1 MVKQLEVIR
10 KTRVFLFEQVKDL
23 STEELNRIFPGFNN
37 NIIWNLGHM
46 IAAQQGICYK
56 RSGLRTLI
64 TDDFWE
70 RYRTGSKPETPVTD
84 DEIAQIKQLLFSTL
98 DQFDVDYH
106 NQIFSNY
113 TAWVTRYGVELASL
127 DDGLELL
134 QYHEGLHSGMIMSL
148 KRLTIK

>member
-1 MVKQLEVIR
+1 MNQALQIIAKPRTKVLEIIQN
-10 KTRVFLFEQVKDL
+10 LSIEQTNL
-23 STEELNRIFPGFNN
+23 IPAGFNN